1 MSVYQSTCERII
13 CSPFVSGITAI
24 LSAVYFITYP
34 SLSSAIVT
42 SFIVKG
48 LDVLQKVLRKHDIE
62 RFKGFPCSVVDEDE
76 ELEEQPVGEQPE
88 EEQPEE
94 EQPEEEQPEEEQ
106 PEEEQPEEEQPEEED
121 QANDEREEDEEYI
134 PSHKS
139 TLKRRTYNLRNRMD

>member
-1 MSVYQSTCERII
+1 MYQSMCERII

-24 LSAVYFITYP
+24 LSAVYFIRYP

-48 LDVLQKVLRKHDIE
+48 LDVLQKVLRKYDLE
-62 RFKGFPCSVVDEDE
+62 RFKDFPQSDLAE
-76 ELEEQPVGEQPE
+76 E

-94 EQPEEEQPEEEQ
+94 EEEEQS
-106 PEEEQPEEEQPEEED
+106 EEED
-121 QANDEREEDEEYI
+121 EANDEREEDEEYI

>member
-106 PEEEQPEEEQPEEED
+106 PEEED

>member
-1 MSVYQSTCERII
+1 MYQSMCERII

-24 LSAVYFITYP
+24 ISAVYFIRYP

-48 LDVLQKVLRKHDIE
+48 LDVLQKVLRKYDLE
-62 RFKGFPCSVVDEDE
+62 RFKDFPQSDLAE
-76 ELEEQPVGEQPE
+76 EEEQPVE

-94 EQPEEEQPEEEQ
+94 EEEEQPEEE
-106 PEEEQPEEEQPEEED
+106 EEEQPEEED
-121 QANDEREEDEEYI
+121 EANDEREEDEEYI

>member
-1 MSVYQSTCERII
+1 MSMYQSMCERII

-24 LSAVYFITYP
+24 LSAVYFIRYP

-48 LDVLQKVLRKHDIE
+48 LDVLQKVLRKYDLE
-62 RFKGFPCSVVDEDE
+62 RFKDFPQNDLAE
-76 ELEEQPVGEQPE
+76 EEEQPVEEE

-94 EQPEEEQPEEEQ
+94 E
-106 PEEEQPEEEQPEEED
+106 EEEQPEEED
-121 QANDEREEDEEYI
+121 EANHEREEDEEYI
-134 PSHKS
+134 PSHKP

>member
-48 LDVLQKVLRKHDIE
+48 LDVVQKVLRKYDIE
-62 RFKGFPCSVVDEDE
+62 RFKGFPQSDLAE
-76 ELEEQPVGEQPE
+76 E
-88 EEQPEE
+88 EEQPEN
-94 EQPEEEQPEEEQ
+94 
-106 PEEEQPEEEQPEEED
+106 ED
-121 QANDEREEDEEYI
+121 EANDEREEDEEYI

>member
-62 RFKGFPCSVVDEDE
+62 RFKGFPCSIVDEDE
-76 ELEEQPVGEQPE
+76 EPEEQPVGEQPE

-94 EQPEEEQPEEEQ
+94 EQPEEEQPEN
-106 PEEEQPEEEQPEEED
+106 ED
-121 QANDEREEDEEYI
+121 EANDEREEDEEYI

>member
-1 MSVYQSTCERII
+1 MSVYQSTCERMI

-24 LSAVYFITYP
+24 LSAVYFIRYP

-48 LDVLQKVLRKHDIE
+48 LDVLQKVLRKYDLE
-62 RFKGFPCSVVDEDE
+62 RFKNFPQSDLAE
-76 ELEEQPVGEQPE
+76 E

-94 EQPEEEQPEEEQ
+94 EQPEEEQPVEEEQ
-106 PEEEQPEEEQPEEED
+106 PEEEEE
-121 QANDEREEDEEYI
+121 ANDEREEDEEYI

>member
-24 LSAVYFITYP
+24 LSAVYFIRYP

-48 LDVLQKVLRKHDIE
+48 LDIVQKVLRKNDIE

-76 ELEEQPVGEQPE
+76 EVEEQPVGEQPE

-94 EQPEEEQPEEEQ
+94 EEEQPEDEEEQPED
-106 PEEEQPEEEQPEEED
+106 ED
-121 QANDEREEDEEYI
+121 EANDEREEDEEYI

>member
-62 RFKGFPCSVVDEDE
+62 RFKGFPCSIVDEDE
-76 ELEEQPVGEQPE
+76 EPEEQPVGEQPE
-88 EEQPEE
+88 EEQPEN
-94 EQPEEEQPEEEQ
+94 
-106 PEEEQPEEEQPEEED
+106 ED
-121 QANDEREEDEEYI
+121 EANDEREEDEEYI

>member
-76 ELEEQPVGEQPE
+76 ELQEQPVGEQPE

-106 PEEEQPEEEQPEEED
+106 PENED
-121 QANDEREEDEEYI
+121 EANDEREEDEEYI